1 MCKGGVSVKEFSITV
16 NSATGLHARPAS
28 QLVSEASKFQSE
40 IKLNKGDVSANGK
53 SIMGVLGLGVLTG
66 DTISITAEGAD
77 ENEAVKALEA
87 LFEAGL

>member
-1 MCKGGVSVKEFSITV
+1 MKEFSVTV

-28 QLVSEASKFQSE
+28 LFVSEASKFQSE
-40 IKLNKGDVSANGK
+40 IKLNKGDVSVNGK

-66 DTISITAEGAD
+66 DIIKVIAD
-77 ENEAVKALEA
+77 GIDETEAIKALEA

>member
-1 MCKGGVSVKEFSITV
+1 MREFSVTV

-40 IKLNKGDVSANGK
+40 IKLNKGDVSVNSK

-66 DTISITAEGAD
+66 DTVRITAEGVD
-77 ENEAVKALEA
+77 EHEAVKALEA

>member
-1 MCKGGVSVKEFSITV
+1 MKEFSVKI

-28 QLVSEASKFQSE
+28 LFVSEASKFQSE
-40 IKLNKGDVSANGK
+40 IKLNKGDQSVNGK

-66 DTISITAEGAD
+66 DLVNITADGDD
-77 ENEAVKALEA
+77 ETDAIKALEA

>member
-1 MCKGGVSVKEFSITV
+1 MKDFSVTV

-40 IKLNKGDVSANGK
+40 IKLIKGETSVSAK

-66 DTISITAEGAD
+66 DKVRITADGAD
-77 ENEAVKALEA
+77 EHDAIKALEA
-87 LFEAGL
+87 LFESGL

>member
-1 MCKGGVSVKEFSITV
+1 MKEFSVTV

-28 QLVSEASKFQSE
+28 QLVSEASKFKSD
-40 IKLNKGDVSANGK
+40 IKLNKGDVSVNGK

-66 DTISITAEGAD
+66 DTIRITAEGTD
-77 ENEAVKALEA
+77 EHEAVNALEA